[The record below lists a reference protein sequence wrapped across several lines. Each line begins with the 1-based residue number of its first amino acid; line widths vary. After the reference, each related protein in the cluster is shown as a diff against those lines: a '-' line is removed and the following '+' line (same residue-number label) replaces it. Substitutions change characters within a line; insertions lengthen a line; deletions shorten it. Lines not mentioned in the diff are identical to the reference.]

1 MLILLPPSEGKTP
14 ATSGSPVDLARLS
27 APSLTRHRT
36 KVLRALARASA
47 RRNAL
52 DILGV
57 GPSLA
62 DDVARN
68 TRLDTE
74 PAAPAG
80 QVYTGVLYAAAGLDD
95 LSPAQTELAAASVRT
110 ISALWG
116 AVGPGDVV
124 PAYRL
129 SMGTDLPGVGPL
141 APTWR
146 PLLEKVLAPRAAGD
160 VVVDCRSAAYLAAWK
175 PGKGTDWVSVRVL
188 RELDGKQSV
197 VSHNA
202 KHTRGL
208 LTRHLLTRDGAEPR
222 TAEDVYKAA
231 HELVGTT
238 LIDATLIE
246 GKNGASTLELVVA

>member
-14 ATSGSPVDLARLS
+14 ATSGSPVDLAALS

-36 KVLRALARASA
+36 KVLRALARTSA

-52 DILGV
+52 DTLGV

-74 PAAPAG
+74 PAARAG

-95 LSPAQTELAAASVRT
+95 LSPAQAELAAASVRT
-110 ISALWG
+110 VSALWG
-116 AVGPGDVV
+116 AVSPDDVV

-141 APTWR
+141 AATWR
-146 PLLEKVLAPRAAGD
+146 PLLDKVLTPRATGD

-175 PGKGTDWVSVRVL
+175 PAKGTDWVSVRVL
-188 RELDGKQSV
+188 RELDGKRSV

-202 KHTRGL
+202 KHTRGV
-208 LTRHLLTRDGAEPR
+208 LTRHLLTRAGAEPR
-222 TAEDVYKAA
+222 TAADVYAA
-231 HELVGTT
+231 ARELVGTA
-238 LIDATLIE
+238 LVDATLIE
-246 GKNGASTLELVVA
+246 GKNGASTLELVVT

>member
-14 ATSGSPVDLARLS
+14 ATAGSPVDLAALS
-27 APSLTRHRT
+27 GPSLTRHRAT
-36 KVLRALARASA
+36 VLRALARASA
-47 RRNAL
+47 RRDAL
-52 DILGV
+52 TTLGV

-74 PAAPAG
+74 PAAPAA

-95 LSPAQTELAAASVRT
+95 LSPAQAELAAASVRT
-110 ISALWG
+110 VSALWG
-116 AVGPGDVV
+116 AVSPADAI

-141 APTWR
+141 AASWR
-146 PLLEKVLAPRAAGD
+146 PLLEAVLAPRASGD

-175 PGKGTDWVSVRVL
+175 PAKGTDWVSVRVL
-188 RELDGKQSV
+188 RELDGKRSV

-202 KHTRGL
+202 KHTRGV
-208 LTRHLLTRDGAEPR
+208 LTRHLLTREGAEPR
-222 TAEDVYKAA
+222 SAEDLYKAA
-231 HELVGTT
+231 HELVGTS
-238 LIDATLIE
+238 LLDATLLE
-246 GKNGASTLELVVA
+246 GKHGAATLELVVA

>member
-14 ATSGSPVDLARLS
+14 ATSGSPVDLSALS
-27 APSLTRHRT
+27 SPGLTRHRT

-52 DILGV
+52 EVLGV

-68 TRLDTE
+68 TRLATE
-74 PAAPAG
+74 PAALARE
-80 QVYTGVLYAAAGLDD
+80 VYSGVLYAAARLDD
-95 LSPAQTELAAASVRT
+95 LTPAQTEVATTSVRT
-110 ISALWG
+110 VSALWG
-116 AVGPGDVV
+116 AVAPTDTI

-129 SMGTDLPGVGPL
+129 SMGTDLPGVGAL

-146 PLLEKVLAPRAAGD
+146 PLLDAALAPRAAGD

-175 PGKGTDWVSVRVL
+175 PATGTDWVSIRVL
-188 RELDGKQSV
+188 RELDGRRSV

-202 KHTRGL
+202 KHTRGV
-208 LTRHLLTRDGAEPR
+208 LTRHLLTRAGAEPR
-222 TAEDVYKAA
+222 TSAEVLDAA
-231 HELVGTT
+231 RELVGTD
-238 LIDATLIE
+238 LLDAALLP

>member
-14 ATSGSPVDLARLS
+14 ATSGSPVDLTTLS
-27 APSLTRHRT
+27 GSSLTRHRT
-36 KVLRALARASA
+36 TILRALARASA

-52 DILGV
+52 EILGV

-68 TRLDTE
+68 TRLTTE

-80 QVYTGVLYAAAGLDD
+80 QVYTGVLYTAAGLHD
-95 LSPAQTELAAASVRT
+95 LSPAQAELAAASVRT

-116 AVGPGDVV
+116 AVSPADVI

-141 APTWR
+141 APSWR
-146 PLLEKVLAPRAAGD
+146 PLLEAVLSPRAAGN
-160 VVVDCRSAAYLAAWK
+160 VIVDCRSAAYLAAWK
-175 PGKGTDWVSVRVL
+175 PARGTDWVSVRVL
-188 RELDGKQSV
+188 RELDGRRSV

-202 KHTRGL
+202 KHTRGV
-208 LTRHLLTRDGAEPR
+208 LTRHLLTRDGDEPR
-222 TAEDVYKAA
+222 TAEDLYKAA
-231 HELVGTT
+231 HELVGTS
-238 LIDATLIE
+238 LLDATLLE
-246 GKNGASTLELVVA
+246 GKHGASTLELVVA